1 MDAIDAFFAL
11 ADDKNVCIRCGE
23 TGHTNYECD
32 AKDD

>member
-11 ADDKNVCIRCGE
+11 AADKNVCIRCGE